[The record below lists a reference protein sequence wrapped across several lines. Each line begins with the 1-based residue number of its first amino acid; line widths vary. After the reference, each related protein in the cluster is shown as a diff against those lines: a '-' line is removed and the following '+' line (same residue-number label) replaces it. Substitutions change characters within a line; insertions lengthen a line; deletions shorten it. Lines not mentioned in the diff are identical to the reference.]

1 MTAHTDQSAAAADYV
16 IHCLHSPGT
25 TTSVSVLD
33 KAARKQFR
41 ALVSKRNKQKG
52 YVIFSKFKR
61 PMLTFWRVE

>member
-1 MTAHTDQSAAAADYV
+1 MTTPSDQSALADYV
-16 IHCLHSPGT
+16 MHCLHSPGT

-33 KAARKQFR
+33 KNARKQFR

-61 PMLTFWRVE
+61 PLLTFWRVE

>member
-1 MTAHTDQSAAAADYV
+1 MTAHTDQSAQADYV
-16 IHCLHSPGT
+16 MQCLHSPGT

-41 ALVSKRNKQKG
+41 ALVSKRNKEKG
-52 YVIFSKFKR
+52 YTIFSKFRR

>member
-1 MTAHTDQSAAAADYV
+1 MTTQTNQSAAADYV
-16 IHCLHSPGT
+16 MHCLHSPGT

-52 YVIFSKFKR
+52 YTIFSKFRR
-61 PMLTFWRVE
+61 PLLTFWRVE

>member
-1 MTAHTDQSAAAADYV
+1 MTAPINQSAAADYV
-16 IHCLHSPGT
+16 MQCLHSPGT

-33 KAARKQFR
+33 KNARKQFR

-61 PMLTFWRVE
+61 PLLTFWRVE

>member
-1 MTAHTDQSAAAADYV
+1 MTTHTDQSAAADYV
-16 IHCLHSPGT
+16 INQLHSPHT
-25 TTSVSVLD
+25 STSVSVLD

-52 YVIFSKFKR
+52 YVIFSKFRR

>member
-1 MTAHTDQSAAAADYV
+1 MTAHTDQSAQADYV
-16 IHCLHSPGT
+16 MQCLHSPGT

-41 ALVSKRNKQKG
+41 ALISKRNKQKG

>member
-1 MTAHTDQSAAAADYV
+1 MTAHTDQSAQADYV
-16 IHCLHSPGT
+16 MQCLHSPGT
-25 TTSVSVLD
+25 TISVSVLD

-61 PMLTFWRVE
+61 PLLTFWRVE